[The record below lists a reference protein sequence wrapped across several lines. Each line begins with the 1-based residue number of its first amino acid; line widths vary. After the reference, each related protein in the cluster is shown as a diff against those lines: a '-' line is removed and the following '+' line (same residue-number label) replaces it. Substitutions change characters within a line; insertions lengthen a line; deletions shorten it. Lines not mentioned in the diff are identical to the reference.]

1 MIMQEITDRRS
12 IRAYIPKPV
21 EKEKIQRILDAAR
34 LAPTAKNL
42 QDWKLLLVE
51 DELARKELVD
61 AASPHQPFLY
71 TAPLLLA
78 AVALNP
84 GYVMR
89 CGQPAYPIDLAIVL
103 DHISLQAV
111 HEGLGTCWIGSF
123 DEEGAKKALGIPD
136 DLRIVQLMSLGYY
149 KDLPPAR
156 PRKNPDLLFR
166 WNHW

>member
-1 MIMQEITDRRS
+1 MILQEIKDRRS
-12 IRAYIPKPV
+12 IRAYMPKPV
-21 EKEKIQRILDAAR
+21 EKEKMQRILDAAR

-42 QDWKLLLVE
+42 QDWKLLVVE

-61 AASPHQPFLY
+61 AASPHQAFLY

-89 CGQPAYPIDLAIVL
+89 CRQPAYPIDLAIVL

-111 HEGLGTCWIGSF
+111 REGLGTCWIGSF
-123 DEEGAKKALGIPD
+123 DEEGAKKALGVPD

-156 PRKNPDLLFR
+156 PRKDPDQLFK